1 MNSCQFNLHSCDDHS
16 CAVVEEC
23 GKPATRSFVISDSS
37 LTTVKHEEQWL
48 CEEHADDRERFYS
61 APIKEKQ
68 K

>member
-1 MNSCQFNLHSCDDHS
+1 
-16 CAVVEEC
+16 VEEC